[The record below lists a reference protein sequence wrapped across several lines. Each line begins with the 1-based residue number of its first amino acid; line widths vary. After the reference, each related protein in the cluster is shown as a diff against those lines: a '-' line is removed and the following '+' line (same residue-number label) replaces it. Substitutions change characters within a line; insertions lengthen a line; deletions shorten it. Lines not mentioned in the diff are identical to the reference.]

1 VKESDKEATKVPR
14 KNDNTVYVGSKP
26 INAYVLACVTQFNEG
41 GADEIMI
48 KARGRAISRAV
59 DVAEILRHKFMP
71 DTVELVDVI
80 ISTEKIEDSER
91 GTSNVSAVEIKLK
104 KKKPKS

>member
-1 VKESDKEATKVPR
+1 M
-14 KNDNTVYVGSKP
+14 
-26 INAYVLACVTQFNEG
+26 LACVTQFNE

-71 DTVELVDVI
+71 DSVELVDVA

-91 GTSNVSAVEIKLK
+91 GTSNVSAIEIQLK
-104 KKKPKS
+104 KKKKT

>member
-1 VKESDKEATKVPR
+1 VSKR
-14 KNDNTVYVGSKP
+14 RNDNTVFVGSKP
-26 INAYVLACVTQFNEG
+26 LNAYVLACVTQFSE

-71 DTVELVDVI
+71 DSVELVDVI

-91 GTSNVSAVEIKLK
+91 GPTNVSAIEIKLRK
-104 KKKPKS
+104 INK

>member
-1 VKESDKEATKVPR
+1 MSR
-14 KNDNTVYVGSKP
+14 RNDNTVYVGSKP
-26 INAYVLACVTQFNEG
+26 INAYILACVTQFNEG
-41 GADEIMI
+41 NDDIMI

-71 DTVELVDVI
+71 NSVELMDVL

-91 GTSNVSAVEIKLK
+91 GASNVSAIEIQLRKIK
-104 KKKPKS
+104 K

>member
-1 VKESDKEATKVPR
+1 MSKR
-14 KNDNTVYVGSKP
+14 RNDNTVFVGSKP
-26 INAYVLACVTQFNEG
+26 LNAYVLACVTQFSE

-71 DTVELVDVI
+71 DSVELVDVI

-91 GTSNVSAVEIKLK
+91 GPTNVSAIEIKLRK
-104 KKKPKS
+104 INK

>member
-1 VKESDKEATKVPR
+1 MKESDKEATKVPK

-41 GADEIMI
+41 ADEIQI

-71 DTVELVDVI
+71 DTVELVDVA

>member
-1 VKESDKEATKVPR
+1 MNKSEKEATKIPR

-26 INAYVLACVTQFNEG
+26 INAYVLACVTQFNE

-71 DTVELVDVI
+71 DSVELVDVA

-91 GTSNVSAVEIKLK
+91 GTSNVSAIEIQLK
-104 KKKPKS
+104 KKKKA

>member
-1 VKESDKEATKVPR
+1 MNESGKEATKIPR

-26 INAYVLACVTQFNEG
+26 INAYVLACVTQFNE

-71 DTVELVDVI
+71 DSVELVDVA

-91 GTSNVSAVEIKLK
+91 GTSNVSAIEIQLK
-104 KKKPKS
+104 KKKKT

>member
-1 VKESDKEATKVPR
+1 VNESEKEATKIPR

-26 INAYVLACVTQFNEG
+26 INAYILACVTQFTE
-41 GADEIMI
+41 GADDIMI

-71 DTVELVDVI
+71 DSIELVDVV

-91 GTSNVSAVEIKLK
+91 GATNVSAIEIQLK